1 MYLNLDIHG
10 RMVNVSIYHIN
21 HARLVVRLCVI
32 LCGISIET
40 SVNLNL
46 SLTSTCSF
54 PIRLIWIRFC
64 IFFNINNANECIT
77 NKRSIF
83 IRHMLMMLLSR
94 VRYFHSC
101 VFFWCFFSCCCW
113 FVFFFDAK
121 ALQGKY
127 LLNAM
132 RKIIIGYHTL

>member
-83 IRHMLMMLLSR
+83 IRHMLMMLLLR

-101 VFFWCFFSCCCW
+101 VFFFVASSVAAVGLFSSLMRRRY
-113 FVFFFDAK
+113 K
-121 ALQGKY
+121 ANIY
-127 LLNAM
+127 W
-132 RKIIIGYHTL
+132 TLCARL